1 MASAAVSRDVI
12 TVIVQEMSCA
22 VDRSVEY
29 WMAQLDEALTDTRLT
44 TLGRLDAVSA
54 IISRYNDFPGTS
66 PIPSRPPRPPL
77 FGYRAGRP
85 FFFCEHLPLVHPPC
99 AAA

>member
-22 VDRSVEY
+22 VDRSVGY

-44 TLGRLDAVSA
+44 TLGRLDTVSA
-54 IISRYNDFPGTS
+54 IIARYKDFTGKSQLRSRQPG
-66 PIPSRPPRPPL
+66 
-77 FGYRAGRP
+77 
-85 FFFCEHLPLVHPPC
+85 
-99 AAA
+99 AAI

>member
-44 TLGRLDAVSA
+44 TLGRLNAVSA
-54 IISRYNDFPGTS
+54 ILARYKQLTRKAQLRSRRPGV
-66 PIPSRPPRPPL
+66 PI
-77 FGYRAGRP
+77 
-85 FFFCEHLPLVHPPC
+85 
-99 AAA
+99 